1 MTRIYCACAP
11 FELKTVRNVVSTV
24 VAVPTVHVH
33 VVYHGTSSH
42 YSHPITSV
50 FQPFAAWPSP
60 ALPAVSLHTC
70 VSLCHLFGD
79 NLDKPRPKNNNEQCL
94 SIARGPESVGGARVT
109 VVTRKNA
116 GIDLDPAEAAGS
128 SSSITRTSTKI
139 PVDGLFGIYNLLSGP
154 FVAVISRSKLRCGA
168 G

>member
-1 MTRIYCACAP
+1 M
-11 FELKTVRNVVSTV
+11 STV

-50 FQPFAAWPSP
+50 FQPFAEWPSP
-60 ALPAVSLHTC
+60 ALPAISLHTC
-70 VSLCHLFGD
+70 VYLCHLFGD

-109 VVTRKNA
+109 VVTRKDA